1 MCHKCCEGRATRWVY
16 KCGMCFQKRAI
27 LTILFFF
34 HVSRLCQ
41 DHAKRSALCKM
52 KTLRKRQPPE
62 SLETL
67 IDDLQHYSEAGN
79 EEKATGTLNLIE
91 KLSLNASTQK
101 LQDYAS
107 ESDSEDELP
116 TAEQTMRQEDDS
128 DAESIDSDQDDPL
141 RYWNFVTFSGQIL
154 NILMLGT
161 LVSLHLKKL
170 SC

>member
-1 MCHKCCEGRATRWVY
+1 
-16 KCGMCFQKRAI
+16 
-27 LTILFFF
+27 
-34 HVSRLCQ
+34 
-41 DHAKRSALCKM
+41 M

-141 RYWNFVTFSGQIL
+141 RYWNFVIFSSQIL
-154 NILMLGT
+154 NILMLGM

>member
-1 MCHKCCEGRATRWVY
+1 
-16 KCGMCFQKRAI
+16 
-27 LTILFFF
+27 
-34 HVSRLCQ
+34 
-41 DHAKRSALCKM
+41 M

-79 EEKATGTLNLIE
+79 DEKATGTLSLIE

-116 TAEQTMRQEDDS
+116 TAEQTVRQEDDS

-141 RYWNFVTFSGQIL
+141 RYVCFL
-154 NILMLGT
+154 
-161 LVSLHLKKL
+161 
-170 SC
+170 